1 MLFQKIL
8 NSPIHVLHAL
18 LPPPVVQKYNF
29 RSRPHNRH
37 LPERTSRLTDCNFM
51 IRMLGPISSNT
62 LTSITFHFILLNCIC
77 ICIGMRYAISLL
89 IPRLHDEAIA

>member
-1 MLFQKIL
+1 
-8 NSPIHVLHAL
+8 
-18 LPPPVVQKYNF
+18 
-29 RSRPHNRH
+29 
-37 LPERTSRLTDCNFM
+37 M